1 MIMNG
6 DSFIDLNF
14 IDLYN
19 FHLSRGALITVV
31 GAKAQTNSDVGLIT
45 CDKDYRIT
53 RFEERP
59 TILSQ
64 NYINAGIYIFKRSVF
79 NSLLHR
85 KKFSIEKDFFPNI
98 KKHGFYIFRS
108 NAKLYDIGTPERLQ
122 LFASYIRTFN
132 E

>member
-98 KKHGFYIFRS
+98 KKHGFYLFRS

-122 LFASYIRTFN
+122 LFESYIRMVN